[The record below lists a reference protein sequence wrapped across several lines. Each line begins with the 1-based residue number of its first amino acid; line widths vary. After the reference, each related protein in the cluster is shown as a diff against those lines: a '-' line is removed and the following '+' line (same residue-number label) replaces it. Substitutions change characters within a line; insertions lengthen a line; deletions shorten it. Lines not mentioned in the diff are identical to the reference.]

1 MNKLLLKLAPHFL
14 YLVVIIALLILLQ
27 RGCGQVD
34 AANARADKAVKERE
48 AAEQDYQWELRL
60 NAGYQNGMQE
70 QIRKA
75 QQAAKKADSSERIQ
89 KLLEREIKQLYAEL
103 GKPWPR
109 DTISDVKCCEL
120 ARDLVDANEAHR
132 ADDSAKDAA
141 MLMQIDLATAQVD
154 SLNILSD
161 RWRGRYQ
168 LIDSLNRLNQ
178 RDAKPR
184 GSMWFGVEANIGPVS
199 SGGLYL
205 RYAAPGGKEYGV
217 VAGFQPMGWYL
228 GGKLGTKI
236 SFRKK
241 RRL

>member
-1 MNKLLLKLAPHFL
+1 MKPILLKLAPHFL

-27 RGCGQVD
+27 QGCGQTE

-89 KLLEREIKQLYAEL
+89 KLLEHEIKQLYAEL

-109 DTISDVKCCEL
+109 DTVSDVKCCEL
-120 ARDLVDANEAHR
+120 ARELVDANEAHR
-132 ADDSAKDAA
+132 SDDSAKDAA
-141 MLMQIDLATAQVD
+141 VLVQLDLATAQVD
-154 SLNILSD
+154 SLGMLVD
-161 RWRGRYQ
+161 RWQGHYR
-168 LIDSLNRLNQ
+168 IADSLNRLNQ

-184 GSMWFGVEANIGPVS
+184 GSMWFGAEGQIGPVS
-199 SGGLYL
+199 NAGLYL
-205 RYAAPGGKEYGV
+205 KYQTPRGKEYTVSG
-217 VAGFQPMGWYL
+217 GRMPTGWY
-228 GGKLGTKI
+228 GSMKVGTKI
-236 SFRKK
+236 NLRKK
-241 RRL
+241 R